1 MNTIKINYSQFLPSA
16 LLAELQNHYHLPSDS
31 ECIFFKSGLNDIYK
45 ITAENDTY
53 YLRVSLRGV
62 YSTAQISEEIDFI
75 LYLRGQ
81 GLSVV
86 EPIPCKDGS
95 YVLELSA
102 PEGMRQAVLFRGI
115 VQSPA
120 GDADTLMYN
129 LGRLLAQVHEASLS
143 FDYAATRP
151 VIDRTMLVEIP
162 TSLLTPFL
170 SHRSDDLAFLHKTAL
185 PLWDAAETMLA
196 NCSTA
201 YGICHG
207 DVQSNN
213 YYFRGAQP
221 ILFDFDCM
229 GWGYFAY
236 DFGVLLANLSFAD
249 NNIHQTAIWTSMLDG
264 YQSVRPLLDGEKKA
278 IYLFAALHM
287 LRVLSYH
294 AKLREQNHGAF
305 YFMTDQ
311 HLNMFFGAYR
321 RLTCLA
327 NEKAS
332 LQLLG

>member
-1 MNTIKINYSQFLPSA
+1 MNTIKIQYSQFSPSA

-45 ITAENDTY
+45 ITAENDSY

-62 YSTAQISEEIDFI
+62 YSSAQIIEEIDFI
-75 LYLRGQ
+75 LSLRGQ

-115 VQSPA
+115 VQTPT
-120 GDADTLMYN
+120 GDGESRMRN
-129 LGRLLAQVHEASLS
+129 LGVLIAQMHAVSHS
-143 FDYAATRP
+143 FHQQSVRP
-151 VIDRTMLVEIP
+151 KIDEKMLVEEP
-162 TSLLTPFL
+162 VSLLEPFL
-170 SHRSDDLAFLHKTAL
+170 KHRPDDLAFLHQTAI
-185 PLWDAAETMLA
+185 PLWQSAESML
-196 NCSTA
+196 SEYEGTV
-201 YGICHG
+201 GFCHG
-207 DVQSNN
+207 DIQSNN
-213 YYFRGAQP
+213 FYFQGEIP
-221 ILFDFDCM
+221 VLFDFDCM

-264 YQSVRPLLDGEKKA
+264 YQSVRLLLDGEKKA

-305 YFMTDQ
+305 YYMTDY
-311 HLNMFFGAYR
+311 HLNTFFGAYK
-321 RLTCLA
+321 RLTILA
-327 NEKAS
+327 KEKTA
-332 LQLLG
+332 LDLL